1 LKAGVACAGAI
12 TSAGIVASGGGVH
25 EASGETHAQAE
36 AEAGKA
42 IIRAPKPGPAGN
54 HFSRNRLKSSRPV
67 AAACATAVPYSVLGS
82 GEVEARMQGG
92 LIRFQNMDHFT
103 AAVDDET
110 TYRGYTYKVAENG
123 EAELRLSSGGWRKFP
138 STDELKTYVDVL
150 TRDAPRTSD
159 APRMSNA
166 RLLALVIAII
176 VGVTIP
182 LVSLAVW
189 LSPTTPPTNTT
200 AAARNDRNITDY
212 NEAIR
217 LDPNKA
223 VAFGN
228 RCAAYFNKGDAD
240 RAIADCN
247 EAIRLDPKDAV
258 AFGNRCAA
266 YVIKGD
272 VDRAIADCNEAIR
285 LDPKSVVAFGNRCA
299 AYLIKGDVDRAIAD
313 CNEAIRLDPKRALGF
328 IRRGAAYARKG
339 DAERA
344 ITDYNEAIRL
354 DPKSAVAFCN
364 RGKAKL
370 KINQASGNEDI
381 AKARQLDGSICR

>member
-1 LKAGVACAGAI
+1 
-12 TSAGIVASGGGVH
+12 
-25 EASGETHAQAE
+25 
-36 AEAGKA
+36 
-42 IIRAPKPGPAGN
+42 
-54 HFSRNRLKSSRPV
+54 
-67 AAACATAVPYSVLGS
+67 
-82 GEVEARMQGG
+82 
-92 LIRFQNMDHFT
+92 
-103 AAVDDET
+103 
-110 TYRGYTYKVAENG
+110 
-123 EAELRLSSGGWRKFP
+123 
-138 STDELKTYVDVL
+138 
-150 TRDAPRTSD
+150 
-159 APRMSNA
+159 MSNA

-247 EAIRLDPKDAV
+247 EAIRLDPK
-258 AFGNRCAA
+258 
-266 YVIKGD
+266 
-272 VDRAIADCNEAIR
+272 
-285 LDPKSVVAFGNRCA
+285 
-299 AYLIKGDVDRAIAD
+299 
-313 CNEAIRLDPKRALGF
+313 RALGF